1 MCQQFVGG
9 CKKKR
14 GLARSR
20 LPALGGGLVGVL
32 AAASVAV
39 ALCAEAAR
47 PAGPPKQILRAGA
60 ATSNITPF
68 LDEPIVGGWQSPAAR
83 QIHDELHARCLV
95 LDNGSQ
101 RIGIVVAD
109 SLGIP
114 REVFDEAKRLVHEHT
129 GIAPERLLM
138 SATHTHSATSARPN
152 NVLVPDSVFN
162 DYQRFLARRIADG
175 LRRAVH
181 NLEPARIAWG
191 TAQEPR
197 HVFNRRWRMKPGSR
211 VLNPFGGQD
220 QVKMNPGHQHP
231 DLLEPAGPVDPEIGF
246 FVVQATDGRPIALV
260 ANYSLHYVGGT
271 RGPEISA
278 DYFAMFADR
287 IQQLIGA
294 DRLDP
299 PFVAMMSNGTSGNIN
314 SINYGAPP
322 EKFAPYAKMRLVAEH
337 VAQAVF
343 AQYPKLVYHDWV
355 PIGIRQRELELAVR
369 KPTAE
374 QLARAREVLAHPEW
388 PDKFPHQ
395 RTYARRVVQLHESPA
410 TVRILLQAV
419 RIGDLGISAIPFET
433 FVETGLELKAKNPFK
448 PSFTISL
455 ANGTYG
461 YLPTPEQHAMGGYET
476 WLGTSRVEP
485 QASTKIT
492 AALLEMLAELK
503 HAGGPTARN

>member
-1 MCQQFVGG
+1 MCRRLLGRWARGVGP
-9 CKKKR
+9 
-14 GLARSR
+14 LR
-20 LPALGGGLVGVL
+20 LPVLAGWLLGVL
-32 AAASVAV
+32 AAAAAAD
-39 ALCAEAAR
+39 ALSGEPAR
-47 PAGPPKQILRAGA
+47 PAGEAKRVLRAGA

-68 LDEPIVGGWQSPAAR
+68 LDEPIVGGWASPAAVH
-83 QIHDELHARCLV
+83 IHDELHARCLV
-95 LDNGSQ
+95 LDNGTE
-101 RIGIVVAD
+101 RIGIVVVD

-114 REVFDEAKRLVHEHT
+114 REVFDEAKRLVQKHT
-129 GIAPERLLM
+129 GIAPDHLLM
-138 SATHTHSATSARPN
+138 SATHTHSATSARPS
-152 NVLVPDSVFN
+152 NVLAPDSFFN

-175 LRRAVH
+175 VRRAVK

-197 HVFNRRWRMKPGSR
+197 HVFNRRWRMKPGAR
-211 VLNPFGGQD
+211 VPNPFGGQD

-231 DLLEPAGPVDPEIGF
+231 DLLKPAGPVDPEIGF

-287 IQQLIGA
+287 IQQWIGA

-322 EKFAPYAKMRLVAEH
+322 ERFAPYEKMRLVAEH

-355 PIGIRQRELELAVR
+355 PLGMRQRELELAVR
-369 KPTAE
+369 KPTPE
-374 QLARAREVLAHPEW
+374 QLARAREILAHPEW
-388 PDKFPHQ
+388 PDKFPHE
-395 RTYARRVVQLHESPA
+395 RTYARRAVQLHESPA

-419 RIGDLGISAIPFET
+419 RIGDLGITAIPFET

-461 YLPTPEQHAMGGYET
+461 YLPTPEQHALGGYET
-476 WLGTSRVEP
+476 WLGTSRVELE
-485 QASTKIT
+485 ASTKIT
-492 AALLEMLAELK
+492 AALLEMLGELK
-503 HAGGPTARN
+503 RAEGSTARD